1 MISRYPLISHT
12 FVQREVLG
20 LREAGFEVET
30 FSVVRTDDAEILSP
44 LDRAEAERT
53 VDLRPAGPAK
63 LWRHLVRPVL
73 SRPGAVL
80 GTARVG
86 CRGWWS
92 DPRQLLWR
100 LFYVAE
106 AVMLWS
112 MARERG
118 IGHLHAHHAN
128 VASNLAWLAC
138 EMTSRV
144 GAGPKRPGGLPEGVV
159 ARRIIAGPKRPGGLP
174 EGVGGGR
181 RGAAPSAPE
190 GTSGDTARRIIAG
203 PKTWSFTMHGSSE
216 FVDVARHD
224 LGAKAEAA
232 TAVAC
237 ISDYTRSQLMM
248 VSDPESWP
256 SYSVVHCGVDT
267 DVYAPA
273 PDATERRADDP
284 FTVLFVGRLG
294 SEKGLPVLVDAMA
307 QLQRTIGP
315 RRARL
320 LVVGDGEL
328 REPMAARCAELG
340 VDAEFVGSVG
350 QHEILPLY
358 HRADA
363 FCMTSFREGIPV
375 VLMEAM
381 ACQIPC
387 VAPRITAIPELIE
400 EGITGLTATAGR
412 ADMVAAQLE
421 RYALDPDFAREV
433 GKAAREKVLAE
444 FTTEASVAGM
454 VEFFDRLLAP

>member
-144 GAGPKRPGGLPEGVV
+144 GAGPT
-159 ARRIIAGPKRPGGLP
+159 RPGGLP

-203 PKTWSFTMHGSSE
+203 PRTWSFTMHGSSE